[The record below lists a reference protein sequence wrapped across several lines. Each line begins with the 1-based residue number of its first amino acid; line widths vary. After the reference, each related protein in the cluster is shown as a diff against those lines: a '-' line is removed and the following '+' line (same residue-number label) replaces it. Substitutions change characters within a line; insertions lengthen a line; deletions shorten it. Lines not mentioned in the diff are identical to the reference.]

1 MAIFYDKLN
10 NKKQAIKFYNKSL
23 RAKSEDFY
31 LQATTYRKLATIYFD
46 KAKYQMA
53 GQYYDSTLTKL
64 VKKNR
69 EYFAIVKK
77 RENLN
82 DVIKYEGLVQKN
94 DSILNLVA
102 MSANDRKSFFEKHI
116 QKIKAK
122 EEAKKLLQE
131 KQKLLAQNASSGIQD
146 VDIAPKRLTK
156 GNIQNEPLSIGEP
169 PSIKSPAVPQRQG
182 QSSFYFYNQAT
193 VAFGKLEFQKRWGKR
208 QLKDNWRWFTQ
219 DQNTKTTDD
228 LVVENT
234 TEKPKT
240 EAELE
245 KYNPDFYINQL
256 PTSQKVLDSLAKD
269 RNFANYQ
276 LGVIYKEKFSEY
288 ALSANKLETLLQSKP
303 EERLIL
309 PAMYNLYKVYE
320 IINKPKAET
329 IKNQIILNY
338 PDTRYAQ
345 ILSGKISEE
354 KAIADSPSEQYKN
367 LYKQFENQEYCE
379 VLETIQKNLTQFEG
393 DELIPKYE
401 LLKANVTGKLKG
413 LDEYKKALNY
423 VAVTYP
429 NNDEGIRAE
438 EILSNNIP
446 KLDQMNI
453 ISNDSLSK
461 SWKLLYKVGY
471 KNEPTTKILIEKI
484 NKYITEKKYDNY
496 KVSFD
501 VYNETEN
508 FVVVHGITSR
518 EYANFFME
526 LLRDTKEYKVTIPA
540 MTISAYNY
548 SVIQIK
554 KNYNQYIEVK
564 I

>member
-1 MAIFYDKLN
+1 
-10 NKKQAIKFYNKSL
+10 
-23 RAKSEDFY
+23 
-31 LQATTYRKLATIYFD
+31 
-46 KAKYQMA
+46 
-53 GQYYDSTLTKL
+53 
-64 VKKNR
+64 
-69 EYFAIVKK
+69 
-77 RENLN
+77 
-82 DVIKYEGLVQKN
+82 
-94 DSILNLVA
+94 
-102 MSANDRKSFFEKHI
+102 
-116 QKIKAK
+116 
-122 EEAKKLLQE
+122 
-131 KQKLLAQNASSGIQD
+131 
-146 VDIAPKRLTK
+146 
-156 GNIQNEPLSIGEP
+156 
-169 PSIKSPAVPQRQG
+169 
-182 QSSFYFYNQAT
+182 
-193 VAFGKLEFQKRWGKR
+193 
-208 QLKDNWRWFTQ
+208 
-219 DQNTKTTDD
+219 
-228 LVVENT
+228 
-234 TEKPKT
+234 
-240 EAELE
+240 
-245 KYNPDFYINQL
+245 
-256 PTSQKVLDSLAKD
+256 
-269 RNFANYQ
+269 
-276 LGVIYKEKFSEY
+276 
-288 ALSANKLETLLQSKP
+288 
-303 EERLIL
+303 
-309 PAMYNLYKVYE
+309 MYNLYKVYE

-329 IKNQIILNY
+329 LKTQIILNY

-471 KNEPTTKILIEKI
+471 KNEPTTKALIEKI
-484 NKYITEKKYDNY
+484 NKYIAEKKYDNY

-501 VYNETEN
+501 VYNEIEN

-540 MTISAYNY
+540 MIISAYNY